1 MITAIIII
9 CVLIA
14 ILRWIKTDRKYKEAQ
29 VKAMTP
35 EQPKEPERDDTEY
48 TIKIPK
54 DKKLNRVQWY
64 GSGTWKYWEDDRPA
78 GYQAQTFEYSHQKR
92 DGVDYLT
99 VIEES

>member
-1 MITAIIII
+1 MITCIIFI

-14 ILRWIKTDRKYKEAQ
+14 AFKWIKADRKYKEAQ
-29 VKAMTP
+29 VKAMEEKP
-35 EQPKEPERDDTEY
+35 EEPEFDDTEY

-64 GSGTWKYWEDDRPA
+64 GSGSWKYWEDDRPA
-78 GYQAQTFEYSHQKR
+78 GYKAQTYEYTHQKR
-92 DGVDYLT
+92 DGIDYLT